1 MEFLLKDSW
10 KEPLRD
16 AGLLFTRVSIGLLM
30 LIEHGWPKLANFSQ
44 RADSFPDPLGIGS
57 QLSLTLAVSA
67 EVFASILLILGLFT
81 RAAAV
86 PLIITMAVIVF
97 LVQAGNPFAE
107 FRARELALVFGFT
120 YVMFLLTGPG
130 RFSLDHFLEKWW
142 NRRKA

>member
-1 MEFLLKDSW
+1 MEFWIKESLKQ
-10 KEPLRD
+10 PLRD
-16 AGLLFTRVSIGLLM
+16 AGLLFARVSIGLLM
-30 LIEHGWPKLANFSQ
+30 LIEHGWPKLANFSE
-44 RADSFPDPLGIGS
+44 RAETFSDPLGVGS
-57 QLSLTLAVSA
+57 QMSLTLAVGA

-107 FRARELALVFGFT
+107 FRSRELALLFGFT
-120 YVMFLLTGPG
+120 YMMFFLTGPG

-142 NRRKA
+142 NRRNA